1 MLQIPNQKIKQAY
14 FLFFLTL
21 MGALLFYW
29 MKDFISSFL
38 GALTM
43 YILMRKPLLYLQEQ
57 KRWNKTLVVILLMLA
72 SILLL
77 ILPVGLTTMMLSSKV
92 GYLVEHYKEFLTILQ
107 QYSAEISQRFGID
120 ILSND
125 TIQKLTETGAR
136 IIPTILSGA
145 LNSVTQVAV
154 LYFVLYFMLMEG
166 SVMEKI
172 VMENSPFHNDN
183 TLLLAKELNTQT
195 VSNAVGIPVLAT
207 LQAIFACVGYLIFGM
222 DQVLFWAVITGLFSI
237 LPLVG
242 TLIIWVPLS
251 VYLYFNGLHWQGIG
265 LFLYGALVI
274 TNVDNVFRFMVQKK
288 LGDTHP
294 LITFFGVIVGLDLF
308 GFIGI
313 IFGPLLISYFLILLE
328 IYKKE
333 YAGKENWVK

>member
-1 MLQIPNQKIKQAY
+1 
-14 FLFFLTL
+14 
-21 MGALLFYW
+21 
-29 MKDFISSFL
+29 
-38 GALTM
+38 
-43 YILMRKPLLYLQEQ
+43 
-57 KRWNKTLVVILLMLA
+57 
-72 SILLL
+72 
-77 ILPVGLTTMMLSSKV
+77 MMLSSKV

-166 SVMEKI
+166 KVMEKI

-207 LQAIFACVGYLIFGM
+207 LQAIFACIGYLIFGM

-265 LFLYGALVI
+265 LFLYGAFVI